1 MAKTKKAWFC
11 QSCGTQHPQWMGQCK
26 SCHAWNTLVEEVLER
41 ESAPTSWA
49 ATETGLERAKA
60 MPLSEVDRHAEKRLP
75 TGDADLDRVLGGGLV
90 PGSLVLLGG
99 EPGIGK
105 STLLLQIALGLGEK
119 VLYVSGEE
127 SAQQIRMRA
136 ERVGLQGKG
145 CHVLA
150 ETSTAKIL
158 QSAEQ
163 LKPSV
168 LIVDSIQTAHN
179 PQLDSA
185 AGSVSQIREAT
196 AEFLRYAKARHVP
209 VILVGHIT
217 KDGHLAGPKVLEH
230 MVDVVLQFEGD
241 RHHLFRMLRA
251 LKNRFG
257 STQELGIYQMH
268 SHGLQGVANPSG
280 LLLGQREEGLSGS
293 AVGVPSEGMQPLLV
307 EVQALVSSAVYG
319 TPQRACTGFDTRR
332 LNMLLAVLEKR
343 CGFRLGAKDVFLNVT
358 GGLRVED
365 PALDLAVCAA
375 ILSSNADIP
384 IPSGMA
390 FAAEVGLGGEI
401 RPVHRIEQRI
411 NEAGKLGFDHVFC
424 ARQNG
429 VKAGTMQGVQVV
441 PVRRMEDLVTALFG

>member
-49 ATETGLERAKA
+49 ATESGLERAKA

-75 TGDADLDRVLGGGLV
+75 TGDAELDRVLGGGLV

-257 STQELGIYQMH
+257 STQ
-268 SHGLQGVANPSG
+268 
-280 LLLGQREEGLSGS
+280 
-293 AVGVPSEGMQPLLV
+293 
-307 EVQALVSSAVYG
+307 
-319 TPQRACTGFDTRR
+319 
-332 LNMLLAVLEKR
+332 
-343 CGFRLGAKDVFLNVT
+343 
-358 GGLRVED
+358 
-365 PALDLAVCAA
+365 
-375 ILSSNADIP
+375 
-384 IPSGMA
+384 
-390 FAAEVGLGGEI
+390 
-401 RPVHRIEQRI
+401 
-411 NEAGKLGFDHVFC
+411 
-424 ARQNG
+424 
-429 VKAGTMQGVQVV
+429 
-441 PVRRMEDLVTALFG
+441 

>member
-1 MAKTKKAWFC
+1 
-11 QSCGTQHPQWMGQCK
+11 
-26 SCHAWNTLVEEVLER
+26 
-41 ESAPTSWA
+41 
-49 ATETGLERAKA
+49 
-60 MPLSEVDRHAEKRLP
+60 
-75 TGDADLDRVLGGGLV
+75 
-90 PGSLVLLGG
+90 
-99 EPGIGK
+99 
-105 STLLLQIALGLGEK
+105 
-119 VLYVSGEE
+119 
-127 SAQQIRMRA
+127 
-136 ERVGLQGKG
+136 
-145 CHVLA
+145 
-150 ETSTAKIL
+150 
-158 QSAEQ
+158 
-163 LKPSV
+163 V

-257 STQELGIYQMH
+257 STQELGIYQMNGQ
-268 SHGLQGVANPSG
+268 GLQGVANPSG

-384 IPSGMA
+384 IPAGMA

-401 RPVHRIEQRI
+401 RPVHRLEQRI
-411 NEAGKLGFDHVFC
+411 NEAGKLGFDHLFC

-429 VKAGTMQGVQVV
+429 IKAGLHQGVQVV
-441 PVRRMEDLVTALFG
+441 PVRQMEDLVRALFG